1 LQSAAASGRKL
12 RQVWIDGVMSLRK
25 KLSYARKV
33 WPAATMAGLRSAVSG
48 PVHLIFAMADH
59 FEPAIDPT
67 DGYKRVSRQEQLRRL
82 EAWTTDYPKAV
93 ERWRDHDG
101 RPFAHTYF
109 YPAEQYD
116 EELVSMLAEHC
127 HAGWGEIEVHL
138 HHGMHQPDTAENTR
152 RALAEFR
159 DRLALHHGCLSAET
173 NSRQPRYAFVHG
185 NFALA
190 NSAAGRFCG
199 VNSEMQI
206 LAETGCYA
214 DFTLPSGFWHPAQT
228 AKLNSVYEC
237 ALPLNQ
243 WAPHRQGRDLAV
255 GVTPSIFPIMVQ
267 GPLVMDTTR
276 SLRRAVPV
284 LENGAVTGSM
294 PMTMPRLPFWK
305 RAHVHVSGRPDWI
318 FIKLHCH
325 GMDPTQHDS
334 VLGDTFHK
342 FLEELVAGAE
352 ARKETLHFVTARELV
367 NILLAA
373 CDGREGNPNDYRDYR
388 LKRFAQAPANEHSIS
403 LTVNA
408 KG

>member
-1 LQSAAASGRKL
+1 
-12 RQVWIDGVMSLRK
+12 MNLRK
-25 KLSYARKV
+25 KVSYARKV
-33 WPAATMAGLRSAVSG
+33 LPAATVAGLRPSISG
-48 PVHLIFAMADH
+48 PVHLVFAMADH

-67 DGYKRVSRQEQLRRL
+67 DGYKRVSRTEQLSRL
-82 EAWTTDYPKAV
+82 ETWAHEYPQAV
-93 ERWRDHDG
+93 DRWRDHDG
-101 RPFAHTYF
+101 RPFLHTYF

-116 EELVSMLAEHC
+116 EELVGMLAEHC
-127 HAGWGEIEVHL
+127 HAGFGEIEVHL
-138 HHGMHQPDTAENTR
+138 HHGMQEPDTAENTR
-152 RALAEFR
+152 RMLTEFR
-159 DRLALHHGCLSAET
+159 DQLASRHACLSTE
-173 NSRQPRYAFVHG
+173 NGSHEPRYAFVHG

-199 VNSEMQI
+199 VDSEMQL

-237 ALPLNQ
+237 GLPLNQ
-243 WAPHRQGRDLAV
+243 RAPHRQGRDLSV
-255 GVTPSIFPIMVQ
+255 SRLPTTFPLIVQ
-267 GPLVMDTTR
+267 GPLVMDIART
-276 SLRRAVPV
+276 LRRVVPV

-294 PMTMPRLPFWK
+294 PMTMRRLQFWK
-305 RAHVHVSGRPDWI
+305 QAHIHVSGRPDWI

-334 VLGDTFHK
+334 VQGAAFGS
-342 FLEELVAGAE
+342 FLEELVTGAD

-373 CDGREGNPNDYRDYR
+373 CDGREGDPGDYRDYR
-388 LKRFAQAPANEHSIS
+388 LRRFTPATATEHSTS